1 MLTLTPLT
9 ATVQI
14 LKTCLLNK
22 IVAEL
27 YSMGMEDETRA
38 YLIKIANTIAVI
50 LLWMMLNVFF
60 GIYKQLGFF
69 ENKPGWQNWLY
80 YVLAVASLVWVILH
94 IRRKWKF

>member
-1 MLTLTPLT
+1 MET
-9 ATVQI
+9 API
-14 LKTCLLNK
+14 LKICSSNK
-22 IVAEL
+22 FVAEL

-38 YLIKIANTIAVI
+38 FLIKIVNTIAVI

-60 GIYKQLGFF
+60 GVYKQLGFF

-80 YVLAVASLVWVILH
+80 YTLAVASLVWVILY